1 MDFTKYVN
9 NLKYPR
15 PHDFSTTYWY
25 RAGQVVCTQK
35 PGESLAS
42 GFDTSKCV
50 KEVCCDEEGLK
61 AARAAYNAETQRI
74 HAQFKQD
81 LFADLGIENHPLRNK
96 LFSKAWDDGHANGFA
111 EVYNCAL
118 NLVDLIEVPE
128 NTVLVTANGVAFG
141 PGTRNPATIEAA
153 EKLARELRD

>member
-25 RAGQVVCTQK
+25 HAGQVACTQK

-50 KEVCCDEEGLK
+50 KEVYCDEEGLY
-61 AARAAYNAETQRI
+61 AALVAYNAETRRI
-74 HAQFKQD
+74 HTQFKQD
-81 LFADLGIENHPLRNK
+81 LFADLGN
-96 LFSKAWDDGHANGFA
+96 
-111 EVYNCAL
+111 
-118 NLVDLIEVPE
+118 
-128 NTVLVTANGVAFG
+128 
-141 PGTRNPATIEAA
+141 
-153 EKLARELRD
+153 RE